1 METNIPK
8 LGRTAQITNRVSVN
22 QMVQELLNDRK
33 ENPSYS
39 SKRMNS
45 ALFKI
50 LCDLK
55 ESQSEEP
62 PARDLKLNHSLL
74 VKAAHHHRLD
84 RMLENEQIFRKGSES
99 ELLIG
104 QLAHLLPYKL

>member
-8 LGRTAQITNRVSVN
+8 LGRTTQIPYRVSVN
-22 QMVQELLNDRK
+22 EKVQQLLNDRK
-33 ENPSYS
+33 ENPAYS

-45 ALFKI
+45 ALFRI

-55 ESQSEEP
+55 ESKSAKP
-62 PARDLKLNHSLL
+62 PASNLKLNHSLL

-84 RMLENEQIFRKGSES
+84 RMLENEQIFRMGSD
-99 ELLIG
+99 
-104 QLAHLLPYKL
+104 LPTRTFVSLKTISYSL

>member
-8 LGRTAQITNRVSVN
+8 LGRTAQIPNRVSVN
-22 QMVQELLNDRK
+22 QMVLKLLNDRK
-33 ENPSYS
+33 ENPLYS

-55 ESQSEEP
+55 ESKSAEQ

-74 VKAAHHHRLD
+74 VKAAQHHRLN
-84 RMLENEQIFRKGSES
+84 RMLVQEQIFRKGSEIES
-99 ELLIG
+99 LN
-104 QLAHLLPYKL
+104 QNF

>member
-8 LGRTAQITNRVSVN
+8 LGRTTQIPYRVSVN
-22 QMVQELLNDRK
+22 EKVQQLLNDRE
-33 ENPSYS
+33 ENPLYS

-55 ESQSEEP
+55 ESKSAEP
-62 PARDLKLNHSLL
+62 PARDPQLNHSLL
-74 VKAAHHHRLD
+74 VKAAHHHRED
-84 RMLENEQIFRKGSES
+84 RMLEKEEIFRKGSEIQS
-99 ELLIG
+99 LN
-104 QLAHLLPYKL
+104 QNF